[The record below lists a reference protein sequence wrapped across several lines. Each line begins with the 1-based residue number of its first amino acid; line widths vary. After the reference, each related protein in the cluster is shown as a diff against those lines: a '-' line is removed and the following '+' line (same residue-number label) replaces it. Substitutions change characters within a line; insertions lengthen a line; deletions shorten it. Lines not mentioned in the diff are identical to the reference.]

1 MGLPETLKGVRLG
14 GCRFTARGRERF
26 DANLGVSTHGRMRV
40 AQARRRPPYNLDE
53 GGGAPARGT
62 HTQALNS
69 HPGRLAVP
77 THWGGVAPMLDPLR
91 TGTHAVSSL
100 CISTLRLEAHF
111 DN

>member
-14 GCRFTARGRERF
+14 GCRFTARGGKRS
-26 DANLGVSTHGRMRV
+26 DANLGVRAQGLMRV
-40 AQARRRPPYNLDE
+40 LPRPAAAPPYNLDE

-77 THWGGVAPMLDPLR
+77 TH
-91 TGTHAVSSL
+91 
-100 CISTLRLEAHF
+100 
-111 DN
+111 